1 MSGIICFLRYLLMKI
16 TCAMRDAISTTRVM
30 SQAGL
35 RGRLGDIDG
44 VRIGR
49 LVQARGTAMGW
60 SQLTLA
66 HNALVG
72 LHDILYL
79 IFKFAVTLR
88 KSFAALT
95 PWLGG

>member
-1 MSGIICFLRYLLMKI
+1 MPRFSL
-16 TCAMRDAISTTRVM
+16 
-30 SQAGL
+30 AGW
-35 RGRLGDIDG
+35 RPA
-44 VRIGR
+44 
-49 LVQARGTAMGW
+49 ARPWVW

-72 LHDILYL
+72 LNDILYL

>member
-1 MSGIICFLRYLLMKI
+1 MPRFSL
-16 TCAMRDAISTTRVM
+16 
-30 SQAGL
+30 AGW
-35 RGRLGDIDG
+35 RPA
-44 VRIGR
+44 
-49 LVQARGTAMGW
+49 ARPWVW
-60 SQLTLA
+60 SQLIA

-72 LHDILYL
+72 LNDILYL